1 MDKKFNFGVYI
12 PKAYRE
18 LATEEEKGGR
28 AQFFRV
34 GNQL

>member
-18 LATEEEKGGR
+18 LATEEER
-28 AQFFRV
+28 AKSPT
-34 GNQL
+34 